1 MLYYC
6 IIIANCS
13 ISCITVFTVLSKA
26 PAIIYILC
34 YITALSSL
42 TAVFLAL
49 QYLQYFLRFQL
60 LYIMLYYC
68 IIIANCCISC
78 ITVFTVCIAKGPSY
92 YIVFYNIV
100 LSSLTAVFLALQYLQ
115 YFLRFQ
121 LLYIYYVI
129 LLYYNL

>member
-6 IIIANCS
+6 IIIANCC
-13 ISCITVFTVLSKA
+13 ISCITVFTVCIAKGPSY
-26 PAIIYILC
+26 YIVF
-34 YITALSSL
+34 YNIVLSSL

-100 LSSLTAVFLALQYLQ
+100 LSSLTAAPLA
-115 YFLRFQ
+115 FS
-121 LLYIYYVI
+121 LL
-129 LLYYNL
+129 